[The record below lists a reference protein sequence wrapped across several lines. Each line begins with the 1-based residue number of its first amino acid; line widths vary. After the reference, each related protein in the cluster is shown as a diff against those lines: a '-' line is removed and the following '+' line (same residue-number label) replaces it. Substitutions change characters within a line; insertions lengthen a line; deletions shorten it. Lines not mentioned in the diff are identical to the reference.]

1 MPRKPLKEWA
11 RAGACGPV
19 LAGETSA
26 AIVCDG

>member
-11 RAGACGPV
+11 RAVVCGPDP
-19 LAGETSA
+19 AGETSA